1 MCWMDRL
8 QLLPAAEGRRG
19 PPPPT
24 LRDDHQ
30 TTASETFT
38 TRTVHDMGCSTTLT
52 RRWFHA
58 GQLAW
63 QVCRVPVL
71 VLKASLGELSSIL
84 RGAVCPP

>member
-8 QLLPAAEGRRG
+8 QLLPPAEGRRG

-38 TRTVHDMGCSTTLT
+38 TRTVHDMGLQYNIDQKMVP
-52 RRWFHA
+52 RWPA
-58 GQLAW
+58 GLAG
-63 QVCRVPVL
+63 
-71 VLKASLGELSSIL
+71 LKSPCAGPQGQL
-84 RGAVCPP
+84 RGAVLHP